1 MQIKKY
7 KLPNYMIKEWDTTNL
22 DFDKKLT
29 EQRIK
34 NINSLTRKFRN
45 LEIHLDRVDSIYIAV
60 SEIKINQDLQHFQA
74 ILLLIEFALEID
86 FYHSKDLIHGDIKYS
101 NIIITNNQITLID
114 WEPIL
119 EFSISNINYFRS
131 SMPYISSKDIINRK
145 ISKST
150 DRIAFFFLCK
160 RILQSWQKIHREQV
174 LQIENKIID
183 LSCFE
188 IIHRFF
194 ILSDLYKNNSF
205 IK

>member
-1 MQIKKY
+1 
-7 KLPNYMIKEWDTTNL
+7 MIKEWDTTNL

-150 DRIAFFFLCK
+150 DRIAFFFL
-160 RILQSWQKIHREQV
+160 
-174 LQIENKIID
+174 
-183 LSCFE
+183 
-188 IIHRFF
+188 
-194 ILSDLYKNNSF
+194 
-205 IK
+205 